1 MNTTSKPYDAIV
13 IGAGHNGL
21 AAAATLAA
29 KRKSVCV
36 IERDTAI
43 GGMSK
48 TVDLGD
54 GIKAPQIAHLLY
66 NLNPVVAREIGLT
79 LPKSVDL
86 PSVSLSKD
94 GKHVVIDGNTVAFAD
109 GSPHP
114 EAKTYR
120 ALVARLQKFA
130 TLLGRMS
137 VKPPPSLSGGLG
149 DMATLKELAGL
160 AKLGVDLK
168 RMGKKDMRE
177 FLRILLSN
185 ASDVLLDEL
194 EDAALSGALSADAV
208 RGAYAGP
215 RSPGTV
221 FSLMYRLGNG
231 GTVQL
236 PMGGMGAVA
245 DAFAAAARG
254 KGCDI
259 RTGTGVARVLVDEDR
274 TQGVELDDGTVIR
287 AKAVLS
293 SLGGFQT
300 MQMAG
305 VAHFDTE
312 AVRRMRNLRNKG
324 TTAKVHLVLS
334 GAPEFSGL
342 SAEQAR
348 ARLLVAPSSTYVERA
363 FNPAKY
369 GEMSKEP
376 VIEAVVPSL
385 SDPSLCTNGQH
396 ILSAV
401 VSYVPYALNGGWD
414 DKARKRLIK
423 LTIDTLEHYAPGL
436 SKLVTRADALTP
448 ADIEAQTGAPGGH
461 WHHAEMGF
469 DQILT
474 VRPANGMAHYRFG
487 IGGFYLCGASAH
499 PGGDVMGAAGRN
511 AALQLLQ
518 DGGV

>member
-29 KRKSVCV
+29 KGKSVCV

-194 EDAALSGALSADAV
+194 EDAPLAGALSADAV

-215 RSPGTV
+215 
-221 FSLMYRLGNG
+221 
-231 GTVQL
+231 
-236 PMGGMGAVA
+236 
-245 DAFAAAARG
+245 AFARHCVFADVPIGQRWHG
-254 KGCDI
+254 
-259 RTGTGVARVLVDEDR
+259 
-274 TQGVELDDGTVIR
+274 
-287 AKAVLS
+287 S
-293 SLGGFQT
+293 
-300 MQMAG
+300 
-305 VAHFDTE
+305 
-312 AVRRMRNLRNKG
+312 
-324 TTAKVHLVLS
+324 TA
-334 GAPEFSGL
+334 
-342 SAEQAR
+342 
-348 ARLLVAPSSTYVERA
+348 
-363 FNPAKY
+363 
-369 GEMSKEP
+369 
-376 VIEAVVPSL
+376 
-385 SDPSLCTNGQH
+385 D
-396 ILSAV
+396 
-401 VSYVPYALNGGWD
+401 
-414 DKARKRLIK
+414 
-423 LTIDTLEHYAPGL
+423 
-436 SKLVTRADALTP
+436 
-448 ADIEAQTGAPGGH
+448 
-461 WHHAEMGF
+461 
-469 DQILT
+469 
-474 VRPANGMAHYRFG
+474 
-487 IGGFYLCGASAH
+487 
-499 PGGDVMGAAGRN
+499 GRN
-511 AALQLLQ
+511 GR
-518 DGGV
+518 GGRCLCRRSAGQRL